1 MHEIPSA
8 EHFVIMLSGIFFKD
22 LKEYLQNEIWDFFLK
37 VLFLAVL
44 WMKGFL
50 ALFYPIN
57 TYKPVDINTLFS
69 IGVLLIWGQ

>member
-44 WMKGFL
+44 
-50 ALFYPIN
+50 
-57 TYKPVDINTLFS
+57 
-69 IGVLLIWGQ
+69 